1 MKTTLPLNFLIVL
14 ALLIGAT
21 PVQLNACG
29 CGEFPTFCER
39 AVDHEK
45 LLVRVID
52 HQIATYAGGFEEFF
66 TQVEVLMDLD
76 QGGYADT
83 ISLVNQN
90 GVNCNADIFNWPT
103 GDSLIISLP
112 FAEIASW
119 PEELSNVPAYSSYD
133 LVGCGTYFL
142 AVENGRLGGG
152 AAEQVDLAAFISDPF
167 NNCPIL
173 NATEEA
179 DPFSAIQLTP
189 NPVQEEL
196 RVLNLTS
203 TEIQFELYT
212 IDGRPVHSIDLR
224 AKQVGTFPMSDLP
237 AGVYIVRQIADRQ
250 EQSQLIIKH

>member
-1 MKTTLPLNFLIVL
+1 MKTTLFLPSLIFFIVL
-14 ALLIGAT
+14 LVGT
-21 PVQLNACG
+21 PAQLSACS

-39 AVDHEK
+39 AVDHDK

-52 HQIATYAGGFEEFF
+52 HQIATYTSGFEEFF
-66 TQVEVLMDLD
+66 TQVEILMDLD

-90 GVNCNADIFNWPT
+90 GVNCNADIFNWPL
-103 GDSLIISLP
+103 GDSLIVSIP

-119 PEELSNVPAYSSYD
+119 PEELSNAPTHASYD

-142 AVENGRLGGG
+142 AVEDGHLGGG
-152 AAEQVDLAAFISDPF
+152 EVELVDLAAFIADPF

-173 NATEEA
+173 NSTEEV
-179 DPFSAIQLTP
+179 DPFGAVQLTP
-189 NPVQEEL
+189 NPVKEEL

-203 TEIQFELYT
+203 TSIQFQLYT
-212 IDGRPVHSIDLR
+212 IGGQPIHNIDLR

-237 AGVYIVRQIADRQ
+237 PGVYIVRQIAELQ